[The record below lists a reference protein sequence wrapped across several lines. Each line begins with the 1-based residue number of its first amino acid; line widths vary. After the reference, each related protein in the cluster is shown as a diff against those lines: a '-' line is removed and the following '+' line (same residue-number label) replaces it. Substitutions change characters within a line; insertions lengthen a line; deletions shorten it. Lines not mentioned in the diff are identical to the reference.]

1 MTGKFAWVGVA
12 LATFGLAFTSRPAS
26 RPAAAPRATVLD
38 VDQTLARR
46 LARAEEHRY
55 DVALTAGERIHVV
68 VEQRGI
74 DLVVQTIG
82 VDGVA
87 IAEFQDEIR
96 SRGQE
101 HVDVVADKDGVF
113 TIAVRAAA
121 GTTAPGSYV
130 IRIAER
136 RAATDSDRARQ
147 ESRRLRTTAARFE
160 TKGRF
165 DEARLALEQALTT
178 TESLPE
184 QDDTQVAAVVFQL
197 AGVYRRLPDRVKA
210 ASLYERAIA
219 IMDRTLSAEHPT
231 TALARSQL
239 AELYGH
245 EGERRKAEVLL
256 RQALDVVERTLGAE
270 NPWYVSC
277 LVRLGD
283 LRESAGDLAQEEQIV
298 RRALAISERIE
309 DTDSVQYAGLL
320 NNLGEVFRHKQDY
333 AQAEQF
339 FKRSL
344 VLTER
349 LLGPDNYSLAT
360 ALQNLGIVARE
371 RKDYSTAKAYN
382 TRALAIR
389 ERVVGPDHPDVA
401 HILTNLANIYRA
413 TGDYAGSLTTHLRAL
428 RIWENAAGP
437 YQQVTLLSVGN
448 IAKTYAAQGDMAN
461 ALVYQRRSDAIVEKQ
476 LTLNL
481 AVGSE
486 RQKLAFVGNVSER
499 TDRTISLHLKQAPGD
514 PDAGALAM
522 LVLLQRKGRVL
533 DAMTDTLAAVRG
545 RVAGVRDQA
554 LLDQLRNSTA
564 RLAKLALSPPD
575 RSQGEARDHAIKD
588 LESQKERIEAE
599 LSEHIVEFR
608 AQNQSVT
615 VEAVQAAMPAD
626 AALLEFAIFRPF
638 DPKAE
643 RNVEAYGSPRYAV
656 YVLRKHAAPRGFDLG
671 PVGGIDESIDAL
683 RQAVRDPRRKDS
695 PAHARAVDDLVMRPL
710 RAWLGDAKRLLISA
724 DGELN
729 LVPFEALV
737 DDQGQ
742 YLIER
747 YAITYLTSGRDLLR
761 MQVRR
766 PNGRRPLILAD
777 PLFGEPPVAPPNGP
791 VLQVASTRAPRRI
804 LTPDR
809 AASSMYF
816 APLAASAEEAR
827 AIKGLFPEAA
837 LLTGARA
844 TKATLQRAEAPRI
857 LHIASHGFFL
867 QDGERGSAENPLLRS
882 GLALAG
888 ANAARSSHEDGIL
901 TALEA
906 SGLNLWGTKLVTLS
920 ACDTGVGEVR
930 DGEGVYGLRRAFV
943 LAGAET
949 VVMSLWPV
957 SDSLARETMVAY
969 YTGLRAGLGRGDALR
984 QAKLAMLKRQGRQ
997 HPFYWASFI
1006 QSGEWGSLDDHRRSP
1021 RESHPTRIAGH

>member
-1 MTGKFAWVGVA
+1 
-12 LATFGLAFTSRPAS
+12 
-26 RPAAAPRATVLD
+26 
-38 VDQTLARR
+38 
-46 LARAEEHRY
+46 
-55 DVALTAGERIHVV
+55 
-68 VEQRGI
+68 
-74 DLVVQTIG
+74 
-82 VDGVA
+82 
-87 IAEFQDEIR
+87 
-96 SRGQE
+96 
-101 HVDVVADKDGVF
+101 
-113 TIAVRAAA
+113 
-121 GTTAPGSYV
+121 
-130 IRIAER
+130 
-136 RAATDSDRARQ
+136 
-147 ESRRLRTTAARFE
+147 
-160 TKGRF
+160 
-165 DEARLALEQALTT
+165 
-178 TESLPE
+178 
-184 QDDTQVAAVVFQL
+184 
-197 AGVYRRLPDRVKA
+197 
-210 ASLYERAIA
+210 
-219 IMDRTLSAEHPT
+219 
-231 TALARSQL
+231 
-239 AELYGH
+239 
-245 EGERRKAEVLL
+245 
-256 RQALDVVERTLGAE
+256 
-270 NPWYVSC
+270 
-277 LVRLGD
+277 
-283 LRESAGDLAQEEQIV
+283 
-298 RRALAISERIE
+298 
-309 DTDSVQYAGLL
+309 VQYAGLL

-333 AQAEQF
+333 AQAEQL

-344 VLTER
+344 ALTEK

-371 RKDYSTAKAYN
+371 RKDYSTATAYN
-382 TRALAIR
+382 RRALAIR

-401 HILTNLANIYRA
+401 HILTNLANIDRA

-448 IAKTYAAQGDMAN
+448 IAKTYAAKGDMAN
-461 ALVYQRRSDAIVEKQ
+461 ALLYQRRSDAIVEKQ

-486 RQKLAFVGNVSER
+486 RQKLAFVSNVSER
-499 TDRTISLHLKQAPGD
+499 TDRTISLHLTQASGS

-533 DAMTDTLAAVRG
+533 DAMTDTLAAVRE
-545 RVAGVRDQA
+545 RVAGVRDQT

-608 AQNQSVT
+608 AQHQSVT
-615 VEAVQAAMPAD
+615 VDAVQAAMPAD

-643 RNVEAYGSPRYAV
+643 RNVEAYGSPHYAA
-656 YVLRKHAAPRGFDLG
+656 YVLRKHAAPHGFDLG
-671 PVGGIDESIDAL
+671 PADAIDESIDAL

-695 PAHARAVDDLVMRPL
+695 AAYARTVDDLVMRPL
-710 RAWLGDAKRLLISA
+710 RASLGDAKRLLVSP

-761 MQVRR
+761 MQVTR
-766 PNGRRPLILAD
+766 PNGRPPLILAD
-777 PLFGEPPVAPPNGP
+777 PLFGEPPAAPPNSP
-791 VLQVASTRAPRRI
+791 VLQVASTRAPRRG

-809 AASSMYF
+809 DASSMYF

-837 LLTGARA
+837 LLTGSHA
-844 TKATLQRAEAPRI
+844 TKATLQHAEAPSI

-888 ANAARSSHEDGIL
+888 ANAARGSQEDGIL

-957 SDSLARETMVAY
+957 SDYIARETMVAY

-1006 QSGEWGSLDDHRRSP
+1006 QSGEWGSLDADRRSP
-1021 RESHPTRIAGH
+1021 RGSQPTRIAAAH